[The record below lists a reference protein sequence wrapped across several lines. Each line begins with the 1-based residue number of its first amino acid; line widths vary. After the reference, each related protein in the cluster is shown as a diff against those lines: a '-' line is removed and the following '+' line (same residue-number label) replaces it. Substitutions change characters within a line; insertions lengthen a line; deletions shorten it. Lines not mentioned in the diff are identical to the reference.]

1 MLRYFIFIICVILH
15 FRFLPSIAAGPL
27 VGVEVL
33 DAMSPAMEKALDRGD
48 RFGRDLAGLGDVDGD
63 GVLDLV
69 AGTRSDDDGAEDAGA
84 AYVLFL
90 NSDGTIKKQQKLSA
104 LEGGFGNEFL
114 EGVEST
120 FLGYGVAGIGDVNGD
135 GVPDLAMTQARA
147 GGRRGVGALHVV
159 FLNKD
164 GSVLL
169 KNTTKGVPGFGLASL
184 GDLDKDGRVEVAECF
199 PAADDGGS
207 RQGAIEIY
215 SINPNGSVSRRQRIS
230 SVSGGLGDVLNDGDR
245 FGGRDV
251 SVLGDL
257 DGNGVSD
264 LAVGAFGTDEGRGA
278 VWVLLLDRKLSVID
292 KARLGNGSPGFS
304 LPLDPED
311 NLGHAVVGVGDLDG
325 DGVGDLVTGANR
337 DDDAGEDTGALIV
350 MLLNPDGSLKAAR
363 KFIGE
368 DAGFELNLPEGGRFG
383 RSLGLIGSGGYGNLL
398 RLAVG
403 GGAGTTGSISILF
416 LDPRQLGEAVLS
428 SVESTRNEKA
438 KYDDSA
444 NAEMRPH
451 RRSSEQGHINRQHRS
466 FRERF
471 HQRNE

>member
-1 MLRYFIFIICVILH
+1 MVQYFQ
-15 FRFLPSIAAGPL
+15 FLPSIAAGPL
-27 VGVEVL
+27 LGVEVL
-33 DAMSPAMEKALDRGD
+33 DAMSPPMGKALDRGD

-114 EGVEST
+114 EGGEST

-135 GVPDLAMTQARA
+135 GVPDLAMTQTRA

-169 KNTTKGVPGFGLASL
+169 KKTTKGVPGFGLASL
-184 GDLDKDGRVEVAECF
+184 GDLDKDGRVEVAACSPE
-199 PAADDGGS
+199 ADDGGS
-207 RQGAIEIY
+207 GRGAIEIY
-215 SINPNGSVSRRQRIS
+215 SINPNGSVSKRQRIS

-251 SVLGDL
+251 AVLGDL
-257 DGNGVSD
+257 DGNGISD
-264 LAVGAFGTDEGRGA
+264 LAVGAFGSDSGRGA
-278 VWVLLLDRKLSVID
+278 VWVLLLDRKLTVID
-292 KARLGNGSPGFS
+292 KARIGTGTPGFS
-304 LPLDPED
+304 LPLDPDD

-337 DDDAGEDTGALIV
+337 DDDAGVDAGSLIV

-368 DAGFELNLPEGGRFG
+368 DAGFKLNLPEGGRFG
-383 RSLGLIGSGGYGNLL
+383 RSLGLIGAGGHGSLL

-403 GGAGTTGSISILF
+403 GGAGTTGSVSILF
-416 LDPRQLGEAVLS
+416 LDAQELGESVLS
-428 SVESTRNEKA
+428 SEEVASHFKA
-438 KYDDSA
+438 KNDSA
-444 NAEMRPH
+444 HEEMRTH
-451 RRSSEQGHINRQHRS
+451 RRSSEQGHLNRQHRP
-466 FRERF
+466 FRDRF
-471 HQRNE
+471 HQRKE